1 MPGNETTTG
10 GSATLWSLA
19 LYQLLASNRGGLFVV
34 YMPLFLVEARGASDA
49 VALGLVSTGYVV
61 SSLTGPLAGRW
72 SDRTGRR
79 KPFLLL
85 GEIGSFPLFL
95 AIPFVPG
102 VWASGGAFIAAQIV
116 LSFASPAL
124 NAFVADV
131 SSQRARGAGYGLLNA
146 TSSWGGI
153 VGFVVAGVLVVPFGL
168 NVVFYFVAAVMV
180 GTVLVVARWV
190 PDLRQAPTPQ
200 RRPWREYRPVTVF
213 ATAVSIR
220 SLGAGAVATF
230 YGVNAVALGASNLD
244 VSIIAISG
252 MAAAGCVSIP
262 FGRYIDRRGEILG
275 IFYGTV
281 IMLGG
286 LLFFLFASSWA
297 WFVPGQTLRS
307 VGFALM
313 GPGMLAFV
321 SRISPVGHRAE
332 YLGVFSLV
340 NSTMWSVGP
349 LLGGLCL
356 VLGGAP
362 ALYGFAFGTTL
373 VSIAAIEGIYR
384 WPARSAAAAAE
395 VAEPPTVPGPPV
407 TK

>member
-1 MPGNETTTG
+1 MSARDATSG

-49 VALGLVSTGYVV
+49 LALGLVSAGYVL

-72 SDRTGRR
+72 SDRLGRR
-79 KPFLLL
+79 KPFLLI

-95 AIPFVPG
+95 AIPFLPG

-131 SSQRARGAGYGLLNA
+131 SSQTARGSGYGLLNA

-180 GTVLVVARWV
+180 GTVLVVAQWV
-190 PDLRQAPTPQ
+190 PDLHQPPTPK
-200 RRPWREYRPVTVF
+200 RRPWREYRPVTIF

-230 YGVNAVALGASNLD
+230 YGVNAIALGANNLD

-262 FGRYIDRRGEILG
+262 FGRFIDRRGEIHG
-275 IFYGTV
+275 IFYGTM

-286 LLFFLFASSWA
+286 LLFFLLATNWV

-349 LLGGLCL
+349 LVGGLFL
-356 VLGGAP
+356 VIGGAP

-384 WPARSAAAAAE
+384 MPARAAAPPAGGTSPPS
-395 VAEPPTVPGPPV
+395 VAG
-407 TK
+407 

>member
-1 MPGNETTTG
+1 MSGSETASS

-49 VALGLVSTGYVV
+49 LALGIVSAGYVLA
-61 SSLTGPLAGRW
+61 SLTGPLAGRW
-72 SDRTGRR
+72 SDRVGRR
-79 KPFLLL
+79 KPFLLV

-95 AIPFVPG
+95 AIPFLPG

-116 LSFASPAL
+116 LSFAAPAL

-131 SSQRARGAGYGLLNA
+131 SSQTSRGAGYGLLNA

-153 VGFVVAGVLVVPFGL
+153 VGFVVAAVLVVPFGL

-180 GTVLVVARWV
+180 GTVLVVSTWV
-190 PDLRQAPTPQ
+190 PDLRLPPTTT
-200 RRPWREYRPVTVF
+200 RRPWREYRAVTVF

-230 YGVNAVALGASNLD
+230 YGVNALALGANNLD

-262 FGRYIDRRGEILG
+262 FGRFIDRRGEIRG
-275 IFYGTV
+275 IFYGTM
-281 IMLGG
+281 IMLVG
-286 LLFFLFASSWA
+286 LLFFLFATNWV
-297 WFVPGQTLRS
+297 WFVPGQTLRW

-321 SRISPVGHRAE
+321 SRLAPVGHRAE

-340 NSTMWSVGP
+340 NSSMWSVGP
-349 LLGGLCL
+349 LLGGVCL
-356 VLGGAP
+356 LLGGAP
-362 ALYGFAFGTTL
+362 ALYGFAFGSTL

-384 WPARSAAAAAE
+384 LPARSASPPGE
-395 VAEPPTVPGPPV
+395 VGPA
-407 TK
+407 